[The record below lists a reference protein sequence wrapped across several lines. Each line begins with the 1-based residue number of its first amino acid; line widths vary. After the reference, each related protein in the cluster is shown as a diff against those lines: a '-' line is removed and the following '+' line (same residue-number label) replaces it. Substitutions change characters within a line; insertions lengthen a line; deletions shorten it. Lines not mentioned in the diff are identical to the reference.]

1 MTRKWHEIA
10 GKWKRISG
18 DIKNLWGVLTH
29 DERMKRNGRREI
41 LAGSIQE
48 RFGVTPLK
56 ARKQGN
62 KGAESQDTY
71 SILPTKESFSMM
83 NKSDSLNTLVE
94 NQQLRAALAHMSE
107 AELKRLLNS
116 IGALQI
122 DLSRF
127 VTLLNGA
134 DPIQAVT
141 ATQDLLKVL
150 TIEIN
155 GIIAFNQMKDSQG
168 RLQDWDNEGGQF
180 NYAPIYHLLRK
191 VSGKGGLIWTDVG
204 HIRR

>member
-1 MTRKWHEIA
+1 
-10 GKWKRISG
+10 
-18 DIKNLWGVLTH
+18 
-29 DERMKRNGRREI
+29 
-41 LAGSIQE
+41 
-48 RFGVTPLK
+48 
-56 ARKQGN
+56 
-62 KGAESQDTY
+62 
-71 SILPTKESFSMM
+71 MM

-127 VTLLNGA
+127 VTLLTGA